1 MWQAVGGHRMIGVWG
16 GSLERDVMLEKV
28 WGAKRACEGYRGAV
42 AGYLGI

>member
-1 MWQAVGGHRMIGVWG
+1 MKGGRG

-28 WGAKRACEGYRGAV
+28 WGAKRACEGYRGVV